1 MRLDEFREK
10 VAAEF
15 GGSLEHVTPANVA
28 EFVQRMEQELSQGT
42 QPGGRIVIDEPCTT
56 YEEVIKDFFARVL
69 AMPPEDAVI
78 RLWLLALDLTFAGI
92 ESHYA
97 QQLSKLFPDPE

>member
-1 MRLDEFREK
+1 MRLEEFRQK

-15 GGSLEHVTPANVA
+15 GSSLQHVTPANVS
-28 EFVQRMEQELSQGT
+28 EFVQKMEQELGGKK
-42 QPGGRIVIDEPCTT
+42 PGSRIVIDEPCNT
-56 YEEVIKDFFARVL
+56 YEEVIKDFFARIL

-78 RLWLLALDLTFAGI
+78 RLWLLAFDLTFAGI

-97 QQLSKLFPDPE
+97 EQLSTLFPDSD